1 MTNEFSEKLEIAAAK
16 ATQHMCG
23 DLDVYQSKDKVF
35 VDMFGPVLI
44 IFNKKDNTVEISV
57 AAEDQI
63 AETIQPKEMS

>member
-1 MTNEFSEKLEIAAAK
+1 MTNEFSERLETAAQN
-16 ATQHMCG
+16 ATEHMCG
-23 DLDVYQSKDKVF
+23 DLDVYQSEDKVF

-57 AAEDQI
+57 AAEDEI